1 MATRHFRRKVKET
14 DEASSSSDDE
24 LNNDFGK
31 QSGAP
36 STVLKSANV
45 EHSTRNYLEDTEDLH
60 GDNPDR
66 DNKGEA
72 GRAEEVN
79 DDNFSDEDST
89 SSSSEEE
96 ELVLQKPVYLK
107 RATSTSPE
115 AGSNKRQKA
124 VDTSVD
130 ESRHTDLL
138 KRIELA
144 NEGAQKREELLSEM
158 LGDYTTD
165 KDLLRRTMLLD
176 DDDTKDP
183 DFERK
188 EWERR
193 NAERLKRQRGILVSK
208 QLKLEEQQARRLKY
222 SDSKDLVDLNLSEEK
237 GAKDTKKRGLS
248 TINDRERGRV
258 HPEKVFQP
266 QKVQSVQFGDLST
279 AHGSNDDQ
287 GNEYSVL

>member
-14 DEASSSSDDE
+14 DETSSSSDDE

-60 GDNPDR
+60 GDNPGR
-66 DNKGEA
+66 DNKGE
-72 GRAEEVN
+72 AEEVN

-107 RATSTSPE
+107 RTTSTSPE

-130 ESRHTDLL
+130 ESRHIDLL

-193 NAERLKRQRGILVSK
+193 NAERLKRQRDILVSK
-208 QLKLEEQQARRLKY
+208 QLELEEQQARRLKY
-222 SDSKDLVDLNLSEEK
+222 SDSKDLVEVDLGEEK
-237 GAKDTKKRGLS
+237 GAKDTKKIGLS
-248 TINDRERGRV
+248 TIKDRERGRV